1 MNRKNIIGPDL
12 NDRQLKVLYCVVKQ
26 YIENGKPVSS
36 KQVLEYSNLDY
47 SSATIRNDMRK
58 LEFLNYI
65 HQPHISAGRMPTDK
79 GLRFYYESI
88 ENLSDETKEE
98 SAEISLRRV
107 AIIADID
114 RLLAGTTRLLAGLT
128 KCLVV
133 AEKPDLDKLR
143 VKHISISPITNQYLN
158 VTVITELGVTKNSAV
173 NAIFDY
179 TELDEFERRVN
190 EIVTGKRI
198 QEIKEGLRN
207 VTFDN
212 DSWYS
217 ERFERLFNFMESV
230 FENENFDRYEKYGL
244 EYILGSDR
252 LSVNDMITI
261 AKYVENSRRLEDLLT
276 ELNSSDSELALI
288 GSEIGKNDLK
298 SFSFLSSPYGNQKLK
313 LGTVVVI
320 TPKIIEYERILGYLR
335 FGVNRLT
342 EILSNR

>member
-65 HQPHISAGRMPTDK
+65 HQPHISAGRIPTDK

-88 ENLSDETKEE
+88 EKLSSETKEE

-107 AIIADID
+107 AVIADID
-114 RLLAGTTRLLAGLT
+114 RLLAGTTRLLANLTQGL
-128 KCLVV
+128 VI
-133 AEKPDLDKLR
+133 AEKPDLEKLR
-143 VKHISISPITNQYLN
+143 VKHISISPVTENYLN

-173 NAIFDY
+173 NATFDY
-179 TELDEFERRVN
+179 DELNEFEKRVN
-190 EIVTGKRI
+190 KIVVGKKIR
-198 QEIKEGLRN
+198 EIKEGLRN
-207 VTFDN
+207 VTFEN

-217 ERFERLFNFMESV
+217 ERFERLFHFMESV

-244 EYILGSDR
+244 EYILGSDK
-252 LSVNDMITI
+252 LSVKDMVAI
-261 AKYVENSRRLEDLLT
+261 AKYVENSRRLEDLM
-276 ELNSSDSELALI
+276 SELINSDEEVALI
-288 GSEIGKNDLK
+288 GSEIGRNDLK
-298 SFSFLSSPYGNQKLK
+298 SFSFLGSPYGNRHLK
-313 LGTVVVI
+313 LGKVVVI